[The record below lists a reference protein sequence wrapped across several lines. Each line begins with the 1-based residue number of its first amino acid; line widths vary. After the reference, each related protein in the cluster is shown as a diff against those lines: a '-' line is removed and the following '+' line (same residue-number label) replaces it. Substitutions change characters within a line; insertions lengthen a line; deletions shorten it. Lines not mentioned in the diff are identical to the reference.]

1 MHELNASDA
10 LINDAFHSLMQL
22 PLIVLTLFEEN
33 ICPLIRSLQFAMPAF
48 TGDIYV
54 IVEEIEEDGNDINT
68 TNLRK

>member
-1 MHELNASDA
+1 
-10 LINDAFHSLMQL
+10 MQL